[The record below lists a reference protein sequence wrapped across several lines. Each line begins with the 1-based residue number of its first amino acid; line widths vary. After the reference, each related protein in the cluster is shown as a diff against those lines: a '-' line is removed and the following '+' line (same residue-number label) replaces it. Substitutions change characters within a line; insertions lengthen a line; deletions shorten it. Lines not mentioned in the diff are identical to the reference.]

1 MDFLLA
7 RISCM
12 RDSGAPSVS
21 NWRSLLDIQILVRV
35 IVFRFT
41 ETTYNL
47 KWRERVADRCLPKCR
62 SFLRY

>member
-21 NWRSLLDIQILVRV
+21 NWRSFLDIQILVRV
-35 IVFRFT
+35 
-41 ETTYNL
+41 L
-47 KWRERVADRCLPKCR
+47 
-62 SFLRY
+62 